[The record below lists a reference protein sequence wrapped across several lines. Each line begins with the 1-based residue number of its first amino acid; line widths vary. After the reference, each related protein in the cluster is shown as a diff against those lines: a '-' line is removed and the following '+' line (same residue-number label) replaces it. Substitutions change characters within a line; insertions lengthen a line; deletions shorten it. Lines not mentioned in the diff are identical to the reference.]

1 MIIKPVIH
9 YGLHLLLPLA
19 IALFFYRKFWLKAYG
34 IMLLG
39 FLIDLDHLLASP
51 IFQSN
56 RCSINF
62 HPLHSY
68 FAIVI
73 YVIMLVPNKTRL
85 IALGLLAHIAA
96 DIADCILI

>member
-1 MIIKPVIH
+1 
-9 YGLHLLLPLA
+9 
-19 IALFFYRKFWLKAYG
+19 
-34 IMLLG
+34 MLLG
-39 FLIDLDHLLASP
+39 FLIDLDHLLATP

-85 IALGLLAHIAA
+85 IALGLLAHITA